1 MNIMRNTIL
10 LAFLLCF
17 MCTLSFADKET
28 DNGGAGRYK
37 LYELKVDNVST
48 PVLLDTKTGKIWMYR
63 FDSSSGRTAFV
74 GMGVDGLVYVKK
86 DVEQIDSQIQQ
97 WVADGILDKEVKNF
111 RNMMINRFSY
121 SLDAEEA
128 VNINNKMKSHEKK

>member
-1 MNIMRNTIL
+1 MNMMRSAIL
-10 LAFLLCF
+10 PVFLLCL
-17 MCTLSFADKET
+17 MCALSFADNET
-28 DNGGAGRYK
+28 DGSGLDRYK

-74 GMGVDGLVYVKK
+74 GMGIDGLAYVKK

-111 RNMMINRFSY
+111 KNMMINRFSY

>member
-17 MCTLSFADKET
+17 MCTLSFADNEK
-28 DNGGAGRYK
+28 DNGRADRYK

-86 DVEQIDSQIQQ
+86 DIEQIDSQIQQ